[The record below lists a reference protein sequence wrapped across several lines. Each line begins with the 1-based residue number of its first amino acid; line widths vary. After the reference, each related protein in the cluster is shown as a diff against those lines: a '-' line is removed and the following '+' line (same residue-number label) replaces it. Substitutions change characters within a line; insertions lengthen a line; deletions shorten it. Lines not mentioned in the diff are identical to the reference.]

1 MHERAQQQSTRT
13 VSPARAMQVMDVVF
27 LRTGWPSLM
36 TWSSL
41 VAIFV
46 GAYSYA
52 LTDDG
57 FSPGSYFWLGI
68 YLVSLCTEMVYVKHI
83 VDSVEMTTWERV
95 YYNNLLGLPCSVL
108 FGVAMNE
115 FSSVKAEMF
124 TSGTCYLILL
134 TCFVSVAIS
143 FAGFNARKVMSATS
157 FTVLGVAN
165 KAGSV
170 ILSALLIAAKVQP
183 ISYVCLFLCIFA
195 STLFS
200 QFKSTTPP
208 MQCGRGSVVEE
219 EDSLSEDEV
228 RAKRRTRLIN
238 LWLNALLLAYT
249 GFTIYTA
256 LPIIFPD
263 FAVLAQLLALRHG
276 YEIHAD
282 DLLFSSN
289 ASLSNATTVAGTR
302 AGWSPAAG
310 D

>member
-1 MHERAQQQSTRT
+1 
-13 VSPARAMQVMDVVF
+13 MQVMDVVF

-219 EDSLSEDEV
+219 EDSLSSVVEEEDSLSEDEV
-228 RAKRRTRLIN
+228 RAKRKTRLIN

-263 FAVLAQLLALRHG
+263 GPIGGGFGGGRKGL
-276 YEIHAD
+276 
-282 DLLFSSN
+282 
-289 ASLSNATTVAGTR
+289 
-302 AGWSPAAG
+302 
-310 D
+310 